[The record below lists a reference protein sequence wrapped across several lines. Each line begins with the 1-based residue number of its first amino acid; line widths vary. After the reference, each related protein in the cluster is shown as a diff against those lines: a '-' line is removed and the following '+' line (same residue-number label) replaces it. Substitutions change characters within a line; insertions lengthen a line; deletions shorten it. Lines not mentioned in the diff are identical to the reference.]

1 MAADREY
8 LIYALDTCDE
18 VRTEAVRGMISLAI
32 AEMEVCCFVFI
43 LLICTVPLP
52 LYTIHSLF

>member
-1 MAADREY
+1 MAADREH

-32 AEMEVCCFVFI
+32 AEMEVCSLLSCFATTSPLHTVFSI
-43 LLICTVPLP
+43 F
-52 LYTIHSLF
+52 S